1 MKKRWK
7 MLIGITALLI
17 LIVLISIHIIREGRE
32 IYGDNWIDYSLN
44 PSTLYYEGQVF
55 YEISTDTY
63 FKETAGDKYSFEY
76 TDKLIRSDGKKAAL
90 WTYFTPK
97 ILSGLIGEAK
107 DKNGNV
113 KYVYVLGFEHT
124 VYCFKL
130 SEEE

>member
-1 MKKRWK
+1 MIENKNWYPSKEVNNEMKKRWK
-7 MLIGITALLI
+7 MLIGIAALLI

-76 TDKLIRSDGKKAAL
+76 TDKLI
-90 WTYFTPK
+90 
-97 ILSGLIGEAK
+97 
-107 DKNGNV
+107 
-113 KYVYVLGFEHT
+113 
-124 VYCFKL
+124 
-130 SEEE
+130 